1 MFMNL
6 AAFKTSINQQLMFQY
21 QQIVGADSN
30 NHRWIEML
38 YRPQNMRGNI
48 NVEQYFRSLS
58 TQQKIELDI
67 KIFDYVP
74 TVQKE
79 INPDRLSVNL
89 MPITLLSPTFRK
101 QLNHL
106 IDSQQIDVSKLCV
119 EIVETHS
126 MPPLCS
132 GALELFAKIRRL
144 GGWVALDDFGSGY
157 AHWELL
163 QMGLIDVI
171 KVANQNLSIT
181 GTSAFTHGLSQFA
194 SSMNIKSVLEGVE
207 TQADYQAGKAQG
219 FQNFQ
224 GWYFG
229 SPGSNV

>member
-1 MFMNL
+1 MNL

-21 QQIVGADSN
+21 QRIVGADSN
-30 NHRWIEML
+30 HHRWIEML
-38 YRPQNMRGNI
+38 YRPQNMRGSI

-67 KIFDYVP
+67 KIFDYVA
-74 TVQKE
+74 TAQE
-79 INPDRLSVNL
+79 ELNPDRLSVNL

-101 QLNHL
+101 RLNQL
-106 IDSQQIDVSKLCV
+106 IDNHQLDVSKLCV

-144 GGWVALDDFGSGY
+144 GGWIALDDFGSGY

-171 KVANQNLSIT
+171 KVANQNLSAGG
-181 GTSAFTHGLSQFA
+181 GTSSFTDGLSKFA
-194 SSMNIKSVLEGVE
+194 SAMNIKSVLEGVE
-207 TQADYQAGKAQG
+207 TPEDYEAGKAQG

-229 SPGSNV
+229 SPGSDL

>member
-6 AAFKTSINQQLMFQY
+6 AAFKTTINQQLMFQY
-21 QQIVGADSN
+21 QEIVSAGEKSQN
-30 NHRWIEML
+30 WIEML
-38 YRPQNMRGNI
+38 YRPQNMRGSI

-67 KIFDYVP
+67 KIFDYIE

-79 INPDRLSVNL
+79 VNPERLSVNL
-89 MPITLLSPTFRK
+89 MPITLLSQTFRK
-101 QLNHL
+101 RLNHL
-106 IDSQQIDVSKLCV
+106 LDHNHIDASKLCI

-144 GGWVALDDFGSGY
+144 GGWIALDDFGSGY

-163 QMGLIDVI
+163 QMGLVDVI
-171 KVANQNLSIT
+171 KVANQNISNK
-181 GTSAFTHGLSQFA
+181 GVSSFAHGLARFA
-194 SSMNIKSVLEGVE
+194 ESMNIQSVLEGVE
-207 TQADYQAGKAQG
+207 TQEDFEIGLAQG
-219 FQNFQ
+219 YQNFQ

-229 SPGSNV
+229 SA